1 MILLIYAHPYP
12 GRSIGGRVLLEAVR
26 DLPELSVR
34 SLYDLYPDFA
44 IDVQAER
51 AALLAARLVIWQHPL
66 YWYGP
71 PALMKLWFE
80 KVLTEGW
87 AFGSQRALAGKDC
100 LWVTTTG
107 GGSDAFTPEGNH
119 RHPFEAFVPPMAQT
133 AQFCGMNFLPPL
145 VVYGSHRLA
154 QEALQRHAG
163 EYRSLVTAYGARRG

>member
-1 MILLIYAHPYP
+1 LILLIYAHPYP
-12 GRSIGGRVLLEAVR
+12 DRSIGGRVLFEAVR
-26 DLPELSVR
+26 DLPQLSVR

-51 AALLAARLVIWQHPL
+51 AALLAAQLVIWQHPL
-66 YWYGP
+66 HWYGP
-71 PALMKLWFE
+71 PALLKLWFE

-107 GGSDAFTPEGNH
+107 GATDAFTPEGRH
-119 RHPFEAFVPPMAQT
+119 GHPFEAFVAPVAQT
-133 AQFCGMNFLPPL
+133 AQFCGMNFLPPF

-154 QEALQRHAG
+154 PEALQRHAG
-163 EYRSLVTAYGARRG
+163 EYRALLTAYGAGHG